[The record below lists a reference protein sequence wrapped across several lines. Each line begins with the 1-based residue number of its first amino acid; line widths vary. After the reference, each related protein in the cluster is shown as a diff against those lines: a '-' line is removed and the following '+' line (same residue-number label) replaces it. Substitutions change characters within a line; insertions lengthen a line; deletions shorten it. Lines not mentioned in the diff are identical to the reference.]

1 MPDTEQNQK
10 EYPQPGTQKKGT
22 DFPVLRI
29 LVLICPGSGAL
40 PDVAVA
46 PCKGKET
53 GEQALP
59 RTLLSRLRPGDFLL
73 ALLLSA
79 SADKVFE
86 KKGARCIDCRQ
97 CDGKSGS
104 KDGVFKRKRPR
115 QRLDEPGAL

>member
-10 EYPQPGTQKKGT
+10 EYPQPGTQKKA
-22 DFPVLRI
+22 
-29 LVLICPGSGAL
+29 LVSLSQDTCS
-40 PDVAVA
+40 DMSWQRRTTRRR
-46 PCKGKET
+46 CNSCEGKET
-53 GEQALP
+53 GEQDLLRA
-59 RTLLSRLRPGDFLL
+59 LLSRLRPGDCLL

-79 SADKVFE
+79 SADRVFE

-115 QRLDEPGAL
+115 QRVDEPSAL

>member
-1 MPDTEQNQK
+1 MPDTEENQK

-59 RTLLSRLRPGDFLL
+59 RTLLSRLRPGGLP
-73 ALLLSA
+73 
-79 SADKVFE
+79 V
-86 KKGARCIDCRQ
+86 
-97 CDGKSGS
+97 GS
-104 KDGVFKRKRPR
+104 VVAG
-115 QRLDEPGAL
+115 QR